1 MPECVELLFSNG
13 IRVSNEILVLITLLG
28 NDGSDKPAQSMDVDE
43 D

>member
-13 IRVSNEILVLITLLG
+13 IRVSNEILVLISLLG
-28 NDGSDKPAQSMDVDE
+28 NGSSDKPAQSIDVDE